1 MGFQVHGQVI
11 VHQMLTIC
19 VCAACVCANVFL
31 PTDRRVGLLSRLA
44 PWLRGIRLRRW
55 GPVPMLRGAV
65 LSMLRAVL
73 LSTRPGE
80 PERDPAAD
88 EKNTSVCI

>member
-1 MGFQVHGQVI
+1 MGSSFVHRQDYHLRCLPPKSGCVG
-11 VHQMLTIC
+11 ML
-19 VCAACVCANVFL
+19 L

-55 GPVPMLRGAV
+55 APVPMLRGAV

-73 LSTRPGE
+73 FRTRPGE
-80 PERDPAAD
+80 PERDPAA
-88 EKNTSVCI
+88 EER